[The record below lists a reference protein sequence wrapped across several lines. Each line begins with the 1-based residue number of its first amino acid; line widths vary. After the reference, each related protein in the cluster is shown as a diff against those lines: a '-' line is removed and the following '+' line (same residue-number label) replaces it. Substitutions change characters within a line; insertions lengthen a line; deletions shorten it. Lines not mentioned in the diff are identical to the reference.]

1 METTSE
7 RVKEIRDGAG
17 LKQLEEDLVKLE
29 AAAADSSLWDD
40 RAKAQET
47 LQALTDVKDKI
58 KLLNDF
64 KVQV

>member
-47 LQALTDVKDKI
+47 LQALTDVKEKI